1 MSKRILY
8 DALAT
13 ILKSVMK
20 PNCDAEGGKREIS
33 YTLNNILSNRYFKV
47 LASVNL
53 CLWSR

>member
-53 CLWSR
+53 CL